1 MRVLVIDDNPLDIEL
16 ISRMLQRRLEATVES
31 VHTAE
36 EGLRR
41 LQVEEFDAVLLD
53 YCLPGQNGIEFLR
66 EVQELNLL
74 TPVLVVT
81 SRGDARI
88 MEGAMEAGAVDYISK
103 DESLTPALP
112 RAVEAAVARGRAHR
126 ASLERARAEELWH
139 NAEKRISELETRV
152 TRIQTGPR
160 ELGSELQRLP
170 TDSRR
175 TAVKHLVERYIQIL
189 QLWVGTT
196 QEAQR
201 AREILGDLV
210 MELRGLGFSAEQL
223 VSLHTDSLHRLR
235 ELKAELMPQNG
246 CTPRM
251 LLLEASLAL
260 LDAYRRG
267 ALTEV
272 N

>member
-1 MRVLVIDDNPLDIEL
+1 
-16 ISRMLQRRLEATVES
+16 

-53 YCLPGQNGIEFLR
+53 YCLPGQNGLEFLK

-88 MEGAMEAGAVDYISK
+88 MEGAMQAGAVDYISK

-112 RAVEAAVARGRAHR
+112 RAVEAAVARGRANR

-139 NAEKRISELETRV
+139 NAEKRISELENRV
-152 TRIQTGPR
+152 TRFQSGPR
-160 ELGSELQRLP
+160 ELGASLQHMP
-170 TDSRR
+170 QEGRR
-175 TAVKHLVERYIQIL
+175 STLRGLVDRYIEIL
-189 QLWVGTT
+189 RLWVGTPL
-196 QEAQR
+196 EAQR
-201 AREILGDLV
+201 ARESLGDLV
-210 MELRGLGFSAEQL
+210 MDLLRLGFSAEQL
-223 VSLHTDSLHRLR
+223 VSLHTDSLHRIR
-235 ELKAELMPQNG
+235 ELKAELLPQGG

-260 LDAYRRG
+260 LDAYRRSSG
-267 ALTEV
+267 TTSQ
-272 N
+272 